1 MSASYHEPEDLFV
14 PRPRAV
20 LLDAGFTLTFY
31 DGARIAAHAALAGAT
46 ADAAAIERIEGAWR
60 AEVCERPGVP
70 LRTHDDGGVSWLQR
84 TFRRFLELA
93 GTPGEADA
101 LDRAA
106 EVIFREHMASNVWR
120 RPGSGVREALQRLRA
135 AGLKLAVVSNSE
147 GHIEA
152 ALGEIGL
159 RRYLETVVDSA
170 IVGVSKP
177 DPRIFRI
184 ALERIDVAPGDAIMV
199 GDSPT
204 ADVTGAREAGIRA
217 ALLDPFDLY
226 SWVEAARFR
235 DLPAFTDALLEV
247 RNPLR
252 VPR

>member
-1 MSASYHEPEDLFV
+1 MPASYHEGNDLFV
-14 PRPRAV
+14 PRPRAL

-31 DGARIAAHAALAGAT
+31 DGERIAAHAALAGVKV
-46 ADAAAIERIEGAWR
+46 DAAALERIEGAWR
-60 AEVCERPGVP
+60 AEVREVQGKP

-106 EVIFREHMASNVWR
+106 EVVFREHMASNVWR
-120 RPGSGVREALQRLRA
+120 RVGAGVREALERLRA

-152 ALGEIGL
+152 ALAEAGL
-159 RRYLETVVDSA
+159 RPYLETVVDSA

-177 DPRIFRI
+177 DPRIFHI
-184 ALERIDVAPGDAIMV
+184 ALERIGVAPADAIMV

-204 ADVTGAREAGIRA
+204 ADVTGSAAAGVRS
-217 ALLDPFDLY
+217 ALLDPFELY
-226 SWVEAARFR
+226 SWVEAPRFR
-235 DLPAFTDALLEV
+235 DLPAFSDALLKA
-247 RNPLR
+247 L
-252 VPR
+252 